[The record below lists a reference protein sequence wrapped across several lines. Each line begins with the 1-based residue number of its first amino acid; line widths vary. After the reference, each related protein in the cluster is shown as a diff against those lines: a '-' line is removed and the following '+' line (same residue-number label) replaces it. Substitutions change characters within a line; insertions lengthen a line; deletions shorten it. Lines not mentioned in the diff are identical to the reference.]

1 MKGRIVILKI
11 ESKEKDAGTVAL
23 NIFEHCYLPGYDSR
37 SFRDDGIFVTLDEID
52 NSALAEFRT
61 HGKYVYN
68 VATGREIKCKH
79 FKKEIIDKIKAEVV
93 KGNGFHDVYTVEV
106 GPVSITYMFD
116 VWAWRNVGIKE
127 FKALN
132 LHDKRKIFDFVVD
145 ER

>member
-11 ESKEKDAGTVAL
+11 ETDEKDANTVAL

-61 HGKYVYN
+61 HGKFVYN

-79 FKKEIIDKIKAEVV
+79 FKKICYKIV
-93 KGNGFHDVYTVEV
+93 
-106 GPVSITYMFD
+106 
-116 VWAWRNVGIKE
+116 NVHQQQNQKS
-127 FKALN
+127 
-132 LHDKRKIFDFVVD
+132 FVCHVNSVP
-145 ER
+145 